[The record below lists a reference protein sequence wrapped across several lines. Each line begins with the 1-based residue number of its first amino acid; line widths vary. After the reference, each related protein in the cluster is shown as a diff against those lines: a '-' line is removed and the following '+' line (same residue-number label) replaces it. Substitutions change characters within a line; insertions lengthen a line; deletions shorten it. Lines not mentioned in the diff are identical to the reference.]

1 PVPTISWRRADG
13 KQIPRKARRHR
24 SSGLLEIPNFQQED
38 AGLYECVAENV
49 RGKNVA
55 RGQLTF
61 YAQPNWIQKISDA
74 HAAIEESVVWAC
86 RASGRPKP
94 STTTAGFML
103 QGGISLFTSF
113 YLFYC
118 FLQGRVQL
126 EQGSLTITNVSLSD
140 AGMYQCVAENRHG
153 IIFASAELH
162 VIAIG
167 PDFSKTLLKKLTLV
181 KVGGEVIIECKPKAS
196 PRPTYSWK
204 KGKDIL
210 RENER

>member
-1 PVPTISWRRADG
+1 M
-13 KQIPRKARRHR
+13 QIP
-24 SSGLLEIPNFQQED
+24 P
-38 AGLYECVAENV
+38 VA
-49 RGKNVA
+49 A
-55 RGQLTF
+55 
-61 YAQPNWIQKISDA
+61 
-74 HAAIEESVVWAC
+74 
-86 RASGRPKP
+86 
-94 STTTAGFML
+94 
-103 QGGISLFTSF
+103 TSF
-113 YLFYC
+113 CPPCYKIQHDSLWVHVLRRLVGVLGHFGVC
-118 FLQGRVQL
+118 SAVPQGRLQL
-126 EQGSLTITNVSLSD
+126 EQGSLTIPNVSLSD

-153 IIFASAELH
+153 VIFASAELS

>member
-1 PVPTISWRRADG
+1 M
-13 KQIPRKARRHR
+13 K
-24 SSGLLEIPNFQQED
+24 
-38 AGLYECVAENV
+38 
-49 RGKNVA
+49 
-55 RGQLTF
+55 
-61 YAQPNWIQKISDA
+61 
-74 HAAIEESVVWAC
+74 
-86 RASGRPKP
+86 
-94 STTTAGFML
+94 
-103 QGGISLFTSF
+103 
-113 YLFYC
+113 
-118 FLQGRVQL
+118 VQL
-126 EQGSLTITNVSLSD
+126 EQGSLTIANVSLSD

-153 IIFASAELH
+153 VIFASAELS